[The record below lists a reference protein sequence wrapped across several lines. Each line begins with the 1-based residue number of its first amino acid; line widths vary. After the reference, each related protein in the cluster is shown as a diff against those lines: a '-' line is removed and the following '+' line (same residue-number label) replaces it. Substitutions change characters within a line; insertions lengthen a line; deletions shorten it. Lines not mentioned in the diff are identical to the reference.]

1 MQNVKLPIFINGSRA
16 WLKLRPGQRLSW
28 DKGERHDEG
37 WSYYAETWELSEDGK
52 TLTLETYSDSTGC
65 DGRLSRGAQ
74 FKAEAKRESWRP
86 NPFEI
91 EWTPAGYVSTLH
103 PDWIEAEAWQR
114 DYAAEAMGY

>member
-16 WLKLRPGQRLSW
+16 WLKLRP
-28 DKGERHDEG
+28 
-37 WSYYAETWELSEDGK
+37 WELSEDGK